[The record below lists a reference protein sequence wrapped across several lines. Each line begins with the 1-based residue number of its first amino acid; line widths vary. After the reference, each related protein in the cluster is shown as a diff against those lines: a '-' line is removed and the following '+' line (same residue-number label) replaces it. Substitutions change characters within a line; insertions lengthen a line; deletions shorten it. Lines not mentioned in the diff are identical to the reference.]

1 MAKIWLLTDDRAG
14 NVNQLLGIAEALG
27 EPWERKEIR
36 YNRWVRLPN
45 LLRGGGLIGI
55 DALSRAGLTSPWPDV
70 VLAAGR
76 RAFPVARYIR
86 RQSGGRT
93 RIVQVMNPG
102 RAGWREADLIVLPAH
117 DDYRGHD
124 ARVMTVVGA
133 PHRVSRE
140 KLRAERA
147 VWEPRFQAYPHKRV
161 ALIVGGATKDKPFP
175 ETAAHELVRAVR
187 ALQPASVLATT
198 SRRTPPEVVD
208 ILQRDLPQP
217 CFFYRYGDAGENP
230 YFGLLSTA
238 DEIVVTG
245 DSLSMC
251 SECCATGVPVH
262 IFAPATMMGP
272 KHKRFHTELYAR
284 GFAVPL
290 GLPSVRPSGVLNP
303 AYEIAEKIKTL
314 LQKP

>member
-45 LLRGGGLIGI
+45 LLRGAGLIGI
-55 DALSRAGLTSPWPDV
+55 DALSRAGLTPPWPDV

-175 ETAAHELVRAVR
+175 ETAAQNQKHHAAGDQGEHAHRDFRHHAQAKAEGQLHQRSPFLPFIPQKRVVQNGCHEHDR
-187 ALQPASVLATT
+187 Q
-198 SRRTPPEVVD
+198 
-208 ILQRDLPQP
+208 
-217 CFFYRYGDAGENP
+217 
-230 YFGLLSTA
+230 
-238 DEIVVTG
+238 
-245 DSLSMC
+245 
-251 SECCATGVPVH
+251 
-262 IFAPATMMGP
+262 
-272 KHKRFHTELYAR
+272 
-284 GFAVPL
+284 
-290 GLPSVRPSGVLNP
+290 
-303 AYEIAEKIKTL
+303 
-314 LQKP
+314 